1 MFDNA
6 YSAVPTHRL
15 LLLTGLPRATI
26 APALGVTLRT
36 LERYARGAPV
46 PAAARRLLEV
56 FAGWMPWAGF
66 ERCQVTRGAV
76 YVADLADGLTPAEMA
91 AAWWQRQRA
100 DALAR
105 ELAQLKAVPA
115 QFLLDLPPPHWSGT
129 SGTPSA
135 P

>member
-6 YSAVPTHRL
+6 FSAVPTHRL

-36 LERYARGAPV
+36 LEQYARGARL
-46 PAAARRLLEV
+46 PASARLVLEIL
-56 FAGWMPWAGF
+56 AGYMPWCGF

-76 YVADLADGLTPAEMA
+76 YLDDLADGFTPADMA

-115 QFLLDLPPPHWSGT
+115 QFLLDFSTRP
-129 SGTPSA
+129 
-135 P
+135 